1 MDSFPKAPRSNATP
15 CPLKRDT
22 TMRKIYS
29 VLAAFLLAACGNAP
43 AACGNA
49 PAGAPASSAE
59 AGAARRADSAYA
71 QYETMIRDFLVGK
84 RVASLAALI
93 APDTLPHGPSVLL
106 IYHGMDCGSCLDAG
120 FASLLRLRGAGMPC
134 TVAAVDA
141 NPSVAQE
148 RYRYRDYIHTDRN
161 DLLRRELRYVSTPIL
176 LLLDDSLRIVD
187 LYKPASGTE
196 AAAGRFEKASS
207 SLR

>member
-1 MDSFPKAPRSNATP
+1 
-15 CPLKRDT
+15 
-22 TMRKIYS
+22 MRKIYS

>member
-1 MDSFPKAPRSNATP
+1 
-15 CPLKRDT
+15 
-22 TMRKIYS
+22 MRKIYP
-29 VLAAFLLAACGNAP
+29 VLAAFLLAACGNLSTSTP
-43 AACGNA
+43 K
-49 PAGAPASSAE
+49 SSPE
-59 AGAARRADSAYA
+59 TEAARRADSAYA

-84 RVASLAALI
+84 RVASLAALV

-134 TVAAVDA
+134 TVAAADA

-187 LYKPASGTE
+187 IYKPASGTE